1 MFFEGTSDTFTRKP
15 SEVQCFSRVPPTL
28 LQGNCRRSNVFRGYL
43 RHFCWETVGG
53 PAAIR
58 IRKEV
63 LAGILFL
70 GWVVLIVWIMFYSFL
85 FPQRFRGTGS
95 SVLILILRLV
105 FGVLFLLH
113 GVDKMSD
120 FQALSENYPSVMGL
134 GSYMTLMITIF
145 CEFCCSLF
153 LIAGLLVRLMVLP
166 MILAMAVAFF
176 DVHDAM
182 MPEGELSL
190 IYLIVFII
198 LYIVGPGRF
207 SFDYLIDSRF
217 RKDKEDTRLSK

>member
-15 SEVQCFSRVPPTL
+15 SEVQCFSRVSPTL
-28 LQGNCRRSNVFRGYL
+28 LLGNCRRSCGYKNQ
-43 RHFCWETVGG
+43 EGG
-53 PAAIR
+53 FGGDF
-58 IRKEV
+58 V
-63 LAGILFL
+63 L
-70 GWVVLIVWIMFYSFL
+70 GWVVLIVWVMFYSFL

-166 MILAMAVAFF
+166 MIVAMAVAFF

>member
-1 MFFEGTSDTFTRKP
+1 MVKCFGGEFV
-15 SEVQCFSRVPPTL
+15 SEPVD
-28 LQGNCRRSNVFRGYL
+28 
-43 RHFCWETVGG
+43 
-53 PAAIR
+53 
-58 IRKEV
+58 
-63 LAGILFL
+63 
-70 GWVVLIVWIMFYSFL
+70 LIDCVMFYNFL
-85 FPQRFRGTGS
+85 FPKAFKGTGV
-95 SVLILILRLV
+95 SVVILIFRVV

-198 LYIVGPGRF
+198 LYLVGPGRF